1 MEEPREQPQRRTR
14 RCGHCRE
21 EGHNRSN
28 CVQLQIDIVLNI
40 HGREEQ
46 LYNTE
51 MKRTV
56 ALHTLTTEKLA
67 QVKLLKT
74 GQLPYVIYKQKLTTL
89 NIPAYNNYIIRYQN
103 NAFTITVEGPNTEIE
118 QNEMQSI
125 REHTEQIRIYKDEYR
140 ERILYVR
147 NGYRYSNWQSITSL
161 ITIINGDHIR
171 FVALKLEEQI
181 RRDEAYQRMQA
192 VRNNRENAFQEV
204 VNRNVLPIIRD
215 TLIEADDC
223 PICFESLG
231 ETNKSILRCGH
242 QVCMKC
248 IITQS
253 IRCITTQNINNCTCP
268 VCRNTYV

>member
-74 GQLPYVIYKQKLTTL
+74 GQLPYVIYKRKLTTL

-204 VNRNVLPIIRD
+204 VHRDVLPIIRD
-215 TLIEADDC
+215 TLIETDDC
-223 PICFESLG
+223 PICLETLG
-231 ETNKSILRCGH
+231 ETNKSTLRCGH

-253 IRCITTQNINNCTCP
+253 IRCITTQNINNCICP
-268 VCRNTYV
+268 VCRTTYV